1 MNTAES
7 NTDNGVEKR
16 EKLRGGGG
24 KEIENYPKK
33 LNRKP
38 VVNRMT

>member
-1 MNTAES
+1 MV
-7 NTDNGVEKR
+7 NGVEKR
-16 EKLRGGGG
+16 KKLRGGGG
-24 KEIENYPKK
+24 KKIKNYPEK